1 MAAGI
6 ITRSAHPQDLW
17 PGVKAHF
24 GNAYKEH
31 TPEWSVIFSK
41 ESSDKYQERV
51 VEATTFGLAPVKAEG
66 SALQYDTDQ
75 EGYTSTFTHVVYG
88 LGYAVTREEMEDNQ
102 YAEVSNRRAKNLAF
116 SMRTTAEIIHA
127 NVLNLAFSA
136 NGGDGVPQFSASHPT
151 LSGNQSNLL
160 TAADLSETSIE
171 DGLKQQMQAKNS
183 RGLRIALRTQRLII
197 STDET
202 FNAQRILKSELRVGT
217 ANNDINAI
225 KVMGAIP
232 EVTVNHYLTDSD
244 AWFLQTD
251 VPDGAMSFWRREVAL
266 EKDNDFDTEN
276 AKAKAT
282 MRFTAGIADWRA
294 FWGNAG
300 A

>member
-1 MAAGI
+1 MAGI

-17 PGVKAHF
+17 TGVKAHF
-24 GNAYKEH
+24 GNTYKEH
-31 TPEWSVIFSK
+31 SPEWSQIFDK
-41 ESSDKYQERV
+41 ETSDKYQERV
-51 VEATTFGLAPVKAEG
+51 VEATTFGLAPVKSEG
-66 SALQYDTDQ
+66 SALQYDTDS
-75 EGYTSTFTHVVYG
+75 EGYTSTATHVVYG
-88 LGYAVTREEMEDNQ
+88 LGYAVTREEQEDNQ
-102 YAEVSNRRAKNLAF
+102 YMEVSARRAKNLAF

-136 NGGDGVPQFSASHPT
+136 VGGDGVAQFSASHPT

-160 TAADLSETSIE
+160 TAADLSETAIE
-171 DGLKQQMQAKNS
+171 DGLKAQMQAKNS
-183 RGLRIALRTQRLII
+183 RGLRIALRTKRLII

-202 FNAQRILKSELRVGT
+202 FNAQRILKSELRQGT

-225 KVMGAIP
+225 KALGAIP
-232 EVTVNHYLTDSD
+232 ELTINHFLTDSD

-251 VPDGAMSFWRREVAL
+251 VPQGFMSFWRREVAL

-282 MRFTAGIADWRA
+282 MRFSAIIGDWRA
-294 FWGNAG
+294 AWGNSG
-300 A
+300 V